1 MLLNIEIYGGIF
13 REHYVCR
20 VDHIYCQ
27 LSKRMKCNTMNMMR
41 RRACGSVLTTE
52 REMIRFTVRNASNCM
67 LTTKLENSDTM
78 WM

>member
-13 REHYVCR
+13 REHVCR
-20 VDHIYCQ
+20 LDHIYCQ
-27 LSKRMKCNTMNMMR
+27 LSKRMKYNNMKMMR
-41 RRACGSVLTTE
+41 CGSVLTTE